1 MTQTAFLSLLLSV
14 TAGTALAQDTIT
26 TVSAGIG
33 LGRANLKLVLGP
45 PLGTLESTTDVF
57 SASFTKSVVTNLTTT
72 DTSGIIT
79 IGKCIVLPFTPP
91 AGPNATITSTFLNA
105 GPVMNLTGPS
115 GTKQIPITRN
125 VFSASLGGG
134 AAFPGA
140 PAPAPL
146 YLVAGMYTVDNGG
159 GGADIGPFS
168 VSLTLPDPFMWT
180 NPDDLT
186 SIDRS
191 GSIDFTWT
199 GGDPNSK
206 VLLGG
211 SVNITDPVTHLP
223 VAGGASFACQ
233 EDDSAGHFTVT
244 SDVLSLL
251 PASTTTN
258 GISNGGLTVING
270 VTTTFDLPGV
280 DRANFVFNSFMSR
293 LVDFK

>member
-1 MTQTAFLSLLLSV
+1 MNKAAVFCLFLSA

-57 SASFTKSVVTNLTTT
+57 SASFTKSVVTNFTPT

-168 VSLTLPDPFMWT
+168 VSLTLPDPFVWT

-191 GSIDFTWT
+191 GSIDVTWS

-206 VLLGG
+206 VQIGG
-211 SVNITDPVTHLP
+211 AVLIMDPVTHQQT
-223 VAGGASFACQ
+223 GGASFACE
-233 EDDSAGHFTVT
+233 EDDSAGHFTVGP
-244 SDVLSLL
+244 DVLSLL

-258 GISNGGLTVING
+258 GVSNGGMVLING
-270 VTTTFDLPGV
+270 VATKFDLAGV
-280 DRANFVFNSFMSR
+280 DQANFVFNSIVSR
-293 LVDFK
+293 SVEYK